1 MSVVLEQKYAQSFFF
16 FIFIFKNQV
25 ASVVREQKYNKCQKA
40 IEMLFTMSFY
50 MQQAKWLKEQVLP
63 TLAWDLGSKCSS
75 V

>member
-1 MSVVLEQKYAQSFFF
+1 
-16 FIFIFKNQV
+16 V

-63 TLAWDLGSKCSS
+63 TLA
-75 V
+75 

>member
-1 MSVVLEQKYAQSFFF
+1 MCQWYWSKSTHKVFLFLFFF
-16 FIFIFKNQV
+16 LKNQV

-63 TLAWDLGSKCSS
+63 TLA
-75 V
+75 

>member
-1 MSVVLEQKYAQSFFF
+1 MSVVLEQKYAQCFFI

-63 TLAWDLGSKCSS
+63 TLA
-75 V
+75 